1 MFTVSVQIEII
12 RRKHLRSYFNISD
25 IVGFIESSH
34 DRSAVKVGRLIKIIR
49 TIGHFLAEFYCAGL
63 RTAGSQAVSAGDLI
77 ENLSHDKTKHFV
89 IFICLIIAMTSIDVF
104 IYTLYR

>member
-1 MFTVSVQIEII
+1 MNALCSV
-12 RRKHLRSYFNISD
+12 
-25 IVGFIESSH
+25 
-34 DRSAVKVGRLIKIIR
+34 VKVLRLIKIIR
-49 TIGHFLAEFYCAGL
+49 TIGHFRAELYCAVP
-63 RTAGSQAVSAGDLI
+63 GSVPAARPVSAGDLI